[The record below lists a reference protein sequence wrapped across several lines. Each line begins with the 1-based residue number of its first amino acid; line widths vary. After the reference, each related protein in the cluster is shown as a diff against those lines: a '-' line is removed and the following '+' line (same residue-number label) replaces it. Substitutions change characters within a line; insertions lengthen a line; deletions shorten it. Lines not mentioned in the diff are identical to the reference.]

1 MDRKQCIETTM
12 RIFEVP
18 RYMAKQLANE
28 CEKAKVPYEIGIEC
42 MKESVIE
49 ETMHAILYGDDTW
62 LYGHGDPNKIPN
74 GILSVLKN
82 EGYKE
87 GGK

>member
-12 RIFEVP
+12 RIFGVT

-42 MKESVIE
+42 MRESVIE
-49 ETMHAILYGDDTW
+49 ETIHAILYGDKTW
-62 LYGHGDPNKIPN
+62 LYRPGDPNKIPK
-74 GILSVLKN
+74 GILSALKN
-82 EGYKE
+82 D
-87 GGK
+87 